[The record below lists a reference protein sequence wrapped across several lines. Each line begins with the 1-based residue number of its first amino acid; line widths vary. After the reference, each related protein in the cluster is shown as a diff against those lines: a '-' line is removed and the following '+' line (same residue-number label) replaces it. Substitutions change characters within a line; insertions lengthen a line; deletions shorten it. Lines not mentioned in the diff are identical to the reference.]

1 MSIVSINGIA
11 LFLQFIGDIFLI
23 TTVSIIIDILLSFL
37 FIIALSHLVND
48 QMFHPYLAWLDISVL
63 IGTFAIVTR

>member
-1 MSIVSINGIA
+1 MKNTVID
-11 LFLQFIGDIFLI
+11 FLVA
-23 TTVSIIIDILLSFL
+23 TSDILLSFL